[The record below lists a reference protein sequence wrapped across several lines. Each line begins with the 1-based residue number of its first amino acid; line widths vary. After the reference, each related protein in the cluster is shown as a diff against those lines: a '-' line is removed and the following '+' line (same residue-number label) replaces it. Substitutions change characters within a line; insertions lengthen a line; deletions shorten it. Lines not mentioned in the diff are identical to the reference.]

1 MLGIKTSVSLPSV
14 SFADCPR
21 NQDKYVVTQS
31 ERGREVVAWLKV
43 RLESLSEWKPI
54 QSDGEGCADVKCLD
68 YLNSNIP
75 GNAIQINRLEDKLL
89 AYHYEAAKKRKLLN
103 RRGCRSQRDTF
114 LQSYKVFSIFDE
126 DIVPIES
133 LDARIEQVQLEL
145 SEWKKRFRDL
155 ENEKAALFTAMAEE
169 IEKSKSSAKCETD
182 MVMKENEDMKKKIQ
196 KLEQSPPDYARTTP
210 IPQLKSKQAQN

>member
-75 GNAIQINRLEDKLL
+75 GNAIQINRASKRLEDKLL
-89 AYHYEAAKKRKLLN
+89 AYHYEAVKKRKLLN
-103 RRGCRSQRDTF
+103 RRRCRSQRDKF
-114 LQSYKVFSIFDE
+114 LQGYFY
-126 DIVPIES
+126 
-133 LDARIEQVQLEL
+133 
-145 SEWKKRFRDL
+145 FRRGYRP
-155 ENEKAALFTAMAEE
+155 K
-169 IEKSKSSAKCETD
+169 
-182 MVMKENEDMKKKIQ
+182 
-196 KLEQSPPDYARTTP
+196 
-210 IPQLKSKQAQN
+210 